1 MRNPLLGSRGT
12 PSLSHLTLGGGEPLV
27 RHTNL
32 TLSLNLA
39 TESLNWDSVTSRTA
53 TENTRIIK
61 ICYFEVILFYAYALY
76 TKEFQSLTDGLH
88 DKKLLFYAYYVC
100 YYVSIEFAIVCFFAM
115 A

>member
-39 TESLNWDSVTSRTA
+39 TESLNSDSVTSRTEMKEEKKEEKL
-53 TENTRIIK
+53 ENT
-61 ICYFEVILFYAYALY
+61 
-76 TKEFQSLTDGLH
+76 
-88 DKKLLFYAYYVC
+88 
-100 YYVSIEFAIVCFFAM
+100 
-115 A
+115 